1 MPSLL
6 TEVEAGQRAML
17 NMDLNPLRAQ
27 AEAERIPLETQKMQQ
42 SLAAEKINQETAAL
56 KMQALLE
63 TQADDRD
70 SKQII
75 GDLVKDPSFTTL
87 SLADQQQKI
96 GAALTGRGKFAI
108 GEKFLKD
115 AQQSKMTDANIKKT
129 GHEIEQFNLER
140 INTYLSG
147 INTTGTP
154 DEQRASLDTVLM
166 GVKADGL
173 MTPQQQQTF
182 ENNAR
187 AAYASGNLPQW
198 KREAQATY
206 DSIAS
211 KKQKETVASNLANEI
226 RREEKDREERIQKG
240 LDESRREA
248 RAQAAETGKEDR
260 LERRIEAREE
270 RQQRELAFK
279 EYNDIA
285 TRIIPR
291 LNEQIRRARK
301 DAIEA
306 PKDTRKSFE
315 DEVATLEEVRRD
327 EYRKANSLRAQLKLA
342 PLLLPKDGP
351 PASGSGASETKPKV
365 IRPTPIRPSD
375 VPDDWKVWEDK
386 VSGDRA
392 WVSPDGKQV
401 KEIKRPN
408 VGATDSF

>member
-6 TEVEAGQRAML
+6 TEFEAGQRAML
-17 NMDLNPLRAQ
+17 NVDLNPLRAQ

-42 SLAAEKINQETAAL
+42 SLAAEKTNQEIAAL
-56 KMQALLE
+56 KMQVLLE

-75 GDLVKDPSFTTL
+75 GELVKNPSFTTL

-96 GAALTGRGKFAI
+96 GAALTGRGKFTI

-115 AQQSKMTDANIKKT
+115 SQQSRMTDANIKKT

-147 INTTGTP
+147 IDTTGTL

-211 KKQKETVASNLANEI
+211 KKQKETVARNIAEEI
-226 RREEKDREERIQKG
+226 RKELKTDEDRKQRRYEEDRK
-240 LDESRREA
+240 EA
-248 RAQAAETGKEDR
+248 RARTAEESRDERQERR
-260 LERRIEAREE
+260 LEARNA
-270 RQQRELAFK
+270 RLASEQSFK
-279 EYNDIA
+279 EYNEIT

-301 DAIEA
+301 DASEA

-315 DEVATLEEVRRD
+315 DEVATLEEERRD
-327 EYRKANSLRAQLKLA
+327 EYKKANNLRAQLKLL
-342 PLLLPKDGP
+342 PLPTPKDGP
-351 PASGSGASETKPKV
+351 PASGSGAAESKPKV
-365 IRPTPIRPSD
+365 VRPTPIRPAD

-386 VSGDRA
+386 VSGERA

-401 KEIKRPN
+401 KEIK
-408 VGATDSF
+408 

>member
-42 SLAAEKINQETAAL
+42 NLAAEKINQETAAL

-75 GDLVKDPSFTTL
+75 GELVKDPSFTTL
-87 SLADQQQKI
+87 SLAEQQQKI
-96 GAALTGRGKFAI
+96 GAALTSRGKFAI

-115 AQQSKMTDANIKKT
+115 SQQSRMTDANIKKT

-206 DSIAS
+206 DSISS
-211 KKQKETVASNLANEI
+211 KKQKETVARNVAEEI
-226 RREEKDREERIQKG
+226 RKELKADEDRKQRRYEEDRK
-240 LDESRREA
+240 EA
-248 RAQAAETGKEDR
+248 RSRESEDAR
-260 LERRIEAREE
+260 DSRQERRLDARDARLASE
-270 RQQRELAFK
+270 QAFK
-279 EYNDIA
+279 EYNEIA

-315 DEVATLEEVRRD
+315 DEVATLEEERRD
-327 EYRKANSLRAQLKLA
+327 EYRKANSLRAQLKL
-342 PLLLPKDGP
+342 PSLPTPKDGP
-351 PASGSGASETKPKV
+351 PVSGSSASEPKPKV
-365 IRPTPIRPSD
+365 VRPTPIRPAD
-375 VPDDWKVWEDK
+375 VPGDWKVQEDA
-386 VSGDRA
+386 SGNRA
-392 WVSPDGKQV
+392 WVSPNGKDF
-401 KEIKRPN
+401 KEIK
-408 VGATDSF
+408 

>member
-6 TEVEAGQRAML
+6 TEFEAGQRAML
-17 NMDLNPLRAQ
+17 NVDLNPLRAQ

-87 SLADQQQKI
+87 SLAEQQRKI
-96 GAALTGRGKFAI
+96 GAVLTGRGKFTI

-115 AQQSKMTDANIKKT
+115 SQQSRMTDANIKKT
-129 GHEIEQFNLER
+129 EREIEQFNLEQ

-154 DEQRASLDTVLM
+154 DEQNASLDTVLM

-187 AAYASGNLPQW
+187 AAYSSGNLPQW

-211 KKQKETVASNLANEI
+211 KKQKEVVARNVVEETRKELKADEDLKRLRYEEDQRQARARESEDSKDLRQE
-226 RREEKDREERIQKG
+226 RRLEA
-240 LDESRREA
+240 REA
-248 RAQAAETGKEDR
+248 R
-260 LERRIEAREE
+260 
-270 RQQRELAFK
+270 LASEQSFK
-279 EYNDIA
+279 EYNEI
-285 TRIIPR
+285 TTIIIPR

-301 DAIEA
+301 EAIDA
-306 PKDTRKSFE
+306 PKDNRKSFE
-315 DEVATLEEVRRD
+315 DEVATLEESRRN
-327 EYRKANSLRAQLKLA
+327 EYRKANSLRAQLKLP
-342 PLLLPKDGP
+342 PLLTPKDSP
-351 PASGSGASETKPKV
+351 PASGSGAAETKSKV
-365 IRPTPIRPSD
+365 IRPTPIRPFD
-375 VPDDWKVWEDK
+375 VPNDWKVQEDAN
-386 VSGDRA
+386 GNRA
-392 WVSPDGKQV
+392 WVSPNGKDF
-401 KEIKRPN
+401 KEIK
-408 VGATDSF
+408 

>member
-1 MPSLL
+1 MPFLL
-6 TEVEAGQRAML
+6 TDADAGQEAMV
-17 NMDLNPLRAQ
+17 NMRLRPLLAQ
-27 AEAERIPLETQKMQQ
+27 ATEERIPLETQKMQQ
-42 SLAAEKINQETAAL
+42 SLAAEKTNQETAAL

-87 SLADQQQKI
+87 SLADQQQRI
-96 GAALTGRGKFAI
+96 GAALTSRGKFTI

-140 INTYLSG
+140 INTYISG

-154 DEQRASLDTVLM
+154 DEQKASLDTVLM
-166 GVKADGL
+166 GVNADGL
-173 MTPQQQQTF
+173 MTPKQIEIF
-182 ENNAR
+182 SNNAR
-187 AAYASGNLPQW
+187 QAYASGNLPQW
-198 KREAQATY
+198 KKEAQATY

-211 KKQKETVASNLANEI
+211 KKQKEVVARNVAEEI
-226 RREEKDREERIQKG
+226 RKELKADEDRKQRRYEDDRKEARSRESEDSRDSRQERRLEEREKRQ
-240 LDESRREA
+240 
-248 RAQAAETGKEDR
+248 
-260 LERRIEAREE
+260 ERD
-270 RQQRELAFK
+270 QSFK

-315 DEVATLEEVRRD
+315 DEVVTLEDTRKD
-327 EYRKANSLRAQLKLA
+327 EYTKANSLRAKLKLP
-342 PLLLPKDGP
+342 PLPVPKDGP
-351 PASGSGASETKPKV
+351 PASGSGTSEPKPKV
-365 IRPTPIRPSD
+365 VSPTPIRPSD
-375 VPDDWKVWEDK
+375 VPKDWVVQKD
-386 VSGDRA
+386 GNGNRA
-392 WVSPDGKQV
+392 WVSPNGKDF
-401 KEIKRPN
+401 KEIK
-408 VGATDSF
+408 

>member
-75 GDLVKDPSFTTL
+75 GELVKDPSFTTL
-87 SLADQQQKI
+87 SLADQQQRI
-96 GAALTGRGKFAI
+96 GAALTSRGKFAI

-154 DEQRASLDTVLM
+154 DEQSASLDTVLM

-211 KKQKETVASNLANEI
+211 KKQKEVVARNVAEEI
-226 RREEKDREERIQKG
+226 RKELKTDEDRKQRRYEEDRK
-240 LDESRREA
+240 EA
-248 RAQAAETGKEDR
+248 RARTAEESRDERQERR
-260 LERRIEAREE
+260 LEAKDARLTSE
-270 RQQRELAFK
+270 QSFK
-279 EYNDIA
+279 EYNEIA

-301 DAIEA
+301 DASEA

-315 DEVATLEEVRRD
+315 DEVATLEEERRD
-327 EYRKANSLRAQLKLA
+327 EYKKANSLRAQLKLP
-342 PLLLPKDGP
+342 PLPTPKDGP
-351 PASGSGASETKPKV
+351 PVSGSGAAETKPKV
-365 IRPTPIRPSD
+365 VRPTPIRPAD
-375 VPDDWKVWEDK
+375 VPNDWVLRQDAE
-386 VSGDRA
+386 GNRA
-392 WVSPDGKQV
+392 WVSPNGEDF
-401 KEIKRPN
+401 KEIKRPK